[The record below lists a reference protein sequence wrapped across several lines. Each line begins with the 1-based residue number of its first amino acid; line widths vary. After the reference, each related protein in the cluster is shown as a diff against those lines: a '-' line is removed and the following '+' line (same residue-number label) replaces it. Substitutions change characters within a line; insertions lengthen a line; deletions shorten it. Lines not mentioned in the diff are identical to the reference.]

1 MISVP
6 GSGTVPFMSHTVRE
20 KTRLL
25 NRVRRIRGQVEAV
38 ERAQQG
44 IGCADVLQLITDA
57 RWAVNG
63 EVGGVIDPALQPDR
77 ARGRRADRRDAV
89 LSEIEDN

>member
-6 GSGTVPFMSHTVRE
+6 GSGTVPFMSHTIQE
-20 KTRLL
+20 KTRLV
-25 NRVRRIRGQVEAV
+25 NVRRIRGQVEAV

-57 RWAVNG
+57 RLAVNG

-89 LSEIEDN
+89 LSEIEAS